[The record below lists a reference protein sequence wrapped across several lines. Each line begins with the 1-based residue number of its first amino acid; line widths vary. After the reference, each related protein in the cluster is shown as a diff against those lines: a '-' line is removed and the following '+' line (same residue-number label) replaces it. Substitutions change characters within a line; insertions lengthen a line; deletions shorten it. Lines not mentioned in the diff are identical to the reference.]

1 MPWQPLALTPRAE
14 ASGVYQAQFCN
25 ALCRAG
31 PSSRSLSIRATTTPL
46 PLTTSSR
53 PRSLRSL
60 KSLMLIPVNWNHQL
74 QNHLQDVQKARSFT
88 AALDILPERS
98 LCDCGRTSEPPVK
111 AALEHE
117 CPLCELHQRPAGV
130 PVSSMPRNTTFNQR
144 VQADTQWIQIPGQR
158 QQQPVLMISDCTTRL
173 LAGRHLR
180 GGERTE
186 EFIKQLER
194 AWTRNFGPMEVVQV
208 DEHRA
213 GSSDQMREWC
223 TEQVIQVTR
232 RAVALF
238 LGANPTIAAEP

>member
-1 MPWQPLALTPRAE
+1 MPGRAIQQIFEYKGHDHAFATDDIVE
-14 ASGVYQAQFCN
+14 APTIEEFEVPDADTGELESPAAEPSTRCAEGQKLHRSLGHPTRKELVRLRQNKRASN
-25 ALCRAG
+25 AL
-31 PSSRSLSIRATTTPL
+31 
-46 PLTTSSR
+46 
-53 PRSLRSL
+53 
-60 KSLMLIPVNWNHQL
+60 
-74 QNHLQDVQKARSFT
+74 
-88 AALDILPERS
+88 
-98 LCDCGRTSEPPVK
+98 VK

-158 QQQPVLMISDCTTRL
+158 QPVLMISDCTTRL

-223 TEQVIQVTR
+223 TEQVIQV
-232 RAVALF
+232 F
-238 LGANPTIAAEP
+238 GGQPHHCC